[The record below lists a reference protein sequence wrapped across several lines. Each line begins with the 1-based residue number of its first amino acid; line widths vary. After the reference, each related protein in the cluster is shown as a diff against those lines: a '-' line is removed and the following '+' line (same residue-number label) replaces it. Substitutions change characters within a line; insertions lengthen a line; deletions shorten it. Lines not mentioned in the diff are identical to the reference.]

1 MRETTLQTPK
11 SVQKEGRRWSMHQSR
26 SSPAA
31 CGTDHGGAVCALQPW
46 RSPVEQIS
54 TCNSGRSVVEQMS
67 TCSTW
72 KSVVEQISTCSSGR
86 SVMEQISTCSSQR
99 SMVEPIFPCSP
110 WRSVVEQNF
119 TRGPGRTPH
128 LHLPMAGTCSASEG
142 WFGTQTAARSLPG

>member
-11 SVQKEGRRWSMHQSR
+11 SVQKEGRRWSRHQSR
-26 SSPAA
+26 GSPAA

-46 RSPVEQIS
+46 RSP
-54 TCNSGRSVVEQMS
+54 
-67 TCSTW
+67 
-72 KSVVEQISTCSSGR
+72 VEQISTCSSGR

-142 WFGTQTAARSLPG
+142 LFGTQTAARSLPG